1 MIHMQVQQLTMIR
14 TPLSA
19 TVVVSKAIL
28 ILSSC
33 TRKVVTTVRLST
45 SQRNF
50 LLQATQRYATAIEK
64 AEPYLLSRQLS
75 VDEARVFHLGVVED
89 PLPGHEPYRGRLA
102 IPYITPS
109 GVVDIRF
116 RAIGNDDP
124 KYMGLVGAK
133 TTMFNTQ
140 ACFVADKYICVTEGE
155 FDCIMMSSKTVH
167 PTVGIPGAN
176 NWKPHY
182 AKILDDF
189 DIVIVLADG
198 DAAGLEFGKKI
209 SRELGNVNI
218 VSMPEGEDVNSMM
231 IKQGSEWIDERI
243 RECIAVG

>member
-1 MIHMQVQQLTMIR
+1 MIR

-19 TVVVSKAIL
+19 MVVVSKAIL
-28 ILSSC
+28 ILSLC

-50 LLQATQRYATAIEK
+50 LLQATQRYAAAIEK

-75 VDEARVFHLGVVED
+75 VDEAKVFHLGVVED
-89 PLPGHEPYRGRLA
+89 PLPGHEPYKGRLA

-155 FDCIMMSSKTVH
+155 FDCIMMSSKTIH

>member
-1 MIHMQVQQLTMIR
+1 
-14 TPLSA
+14 
-19 TVVVSKAIL
+19 
-28 ILSSC
+28 
-33 TRKVVTTVRLST
+33 VRLSN
-45 SQRNF
+45 SQRQF
-50 LLQATQRYATAIEK
+50 LLQATQRYGGTIELA
-64 AEPYLLSRQLS
+64 AEYLSSRHLS
-75 VDEARVFHLGVVED
+75 VEEANIFHLGVVED
-89 PLPGHEPYRGRLA
+89 PLPGHEPYKGRLA

-116 RAIGNDDP
+116 RAMHNEDP

-133 TTMFNTQ
+133 TTMFNTK

-155 FDCIMMSSKTVH
+155 FDCIMMGVKTQH
-167 PTVGIPGAN
+167 PTIGIPGAN

-189 DIVIVLADG
+189 EIVIVLADG

-218 VSMPEGEDVNSMM
+218 ISMPEGEDVNSMM
-231 IKQGSEWIDERI
+231 VKRGSEWVDERI
-243 RECIAVG
+243 NECISIG

>member
-1 MIHMQVQQLTMIR
+1 M
-14 TPLSA
+14 
-19 TVVVSKAIL
+19 AI
-28 ILSSC
+28 I
-33 TRKVVTTVRLST
+33 VRLSS
-45 SQRNF
+45 SQRQF
-50 LLQATQRYATAIEK
+50 LLQATQRYAGAIELA
-64 AEPYLLSRQLS
+64 AEYLLSRHLS
-75 VDEARVFHLGVVED
+75 VEEASIFHLGVVED
-89 PLPGHEPYRGRLA
+89 PLPGHEPYKGRLA

-116 RAIGNDDP
+116 RGMHNEDP

-133 TTMFNTQ
+133 TTMFNTK

-155 FDCIMMSSKTVH
+155 FDCIMMGVKTQH
-167 PTVGIPGAN
+167 PTIGIPGAN

-189 DIVIVLADG
+189 EIVIVLADG

-218 VSMPEGEDVNSMM
+218 ISMPEGEDVNSMM
-231 IKQGSEWIDERI
+231 VKRGSEWVNERI
-243 RECIAVG
+243 NECISVG

>member
-1 MIHMQVQQLTMIR
+1 V
-14 TPLSA
+14 
-19 TVVVSKAIL
+19 AI
-28 ILSSC
+28 I
-33 TRKVVTTVRLST
+33 VRLSS
-45 SQRNF
+45 SQKNF
-50 LLQATQRYATAIEK
+50 LLQATQRYAAKIEL
-64 AEPYLLSRQLS
+64 AEEYLLSRQLS
-75 VDEARVFHLGVVED
+75 VEEARVFHLGVVDD
-89 PLPGHEPYRGRLA
+89 PLPGHDAYRGRLA

-116 RAIGNDDP
+116 RGIHNEDP

-155 FDCIMMSSKTVH
+155 FDCIMMSVKTMH
-167 PTVGIPGAN
+167 PTIGIPGAN

-189 DIVIVLADG
+189 DTVIVLADG

-231 IKQGSEWIDERI
+231 IKKGSDWIDERI
-243 RECIAVG
+243 RECIAP

>member
-1 MIHMQVQQLTMIR
+1 V
-14 TPLSA
+14 
-19 TVVVSKAIL
+19 AI
-28 ILSSC
+28 I
-33 TRKVVTTVRLST
+33 VRLSS
-45 SQRNF
+45 SQKNF
-50 LLQATQRYATAIEK
+50 LLQATQRYAAKIEL
-64 AEPYLLSRQLS
+64 AEEYLLSRQLS
-75 VDEARVFHLGVVED
+75 VEEAKVFHLGVVED
-89 PLPGHEPYRGRLA
+89 PLPGHEAYLGRLA

-116 RAIGNDDP
+116 RGMHNEDP

-155 FDCIMMSSKTVH
+155 FDCIMMTVKTMH
-167 PTVGIPGAN
+167 PTIGIPGAN

-189 DIVIVLADG
+189 DTVIVLADG

-218 VSMPEGEDVNSMM
+218 VSMPEGEDVNSVM
-231 IKQGSEWIDERI
+231 IKRGSDWIDERI
-243 RECIAVG
+243 GRCITP

>member
-1 MIHMQVQQLTMIR
+1 M
-14 TPLSA
+14 
-19 TVVVSKAIL
+19 
-28 ILSSC
+28 
-33 TRKVVTTVRLST
+33 RLSN
-45 SQRNF
+45 SQRQF
-50 LLQATQRYATAIEK
+50 LLQATQRYAAKINL
-64 AEPYLLSRQLS
+64 AEEYLASRQLS
-75 VDEARVFHLGVVED
+75 VDEASIFHLGVVDE
-89 PLPGHEPYRGRLA
+89 PLPGHEPYKGRLA

-116 RAIGNDDP
+116 RSMHGEDP

-155 FDCIMMSSKTVH
+155 FDCIMMSVKTQH
-167 PTVGIPGAN
+167 PTIGIPGAN

-189 DIVIVLADG
+189 DVVIVLADG
-198 DAAGLEFGKKI
+198 DSAGLEFGKKI

-218 VSMPEGEDVNSMM
+218 ISMPDGEDVNSMM
-231 IKQGSEWIDERI
+231 IKQGSEWLDERI
-243 RECIAVG
+243 RECVTPA

>member
-1 MIHMQVQQLTMIR
+1 
-14 TPLSA
+14 
-19 TVVVSKAIL
+19 VVI
-28 ILSSC
+28 
-33 TRKVVTTVRLST
+33 TVRLSS
-45 SQRNF
+45 SQRQF
-50 LLQATQRYATAIEK
+50 LLQATQRYAASIEI
-64 AEPYLLSRQLS
+64 ATNYLASRQLS
-75 VDEARVFHLGVVED
+75 VEEASIFHLGVVDE
-89 PLPGHEPYRGRLA
+89 PLPGHEPYKGRLA

-116 RAIGNDDP
+116 RGMNGEDP

-155 FDCIMMSSKTVH
+155 FDCIMMTVKTNH

-182 AKILDDF
+182 VKILDDF
-189 DIVIVLADG
+189 DVVIVLADG

-209 SRELGNVNI
+209 SRELGSVNI
-218 VSMPEGEDVNSMM
+218 ISMPDGEDVNSMM
-231 IKQGSEWIDERI
+231 IKQGSEWLDERI
-243 RECIAVG
+243 RECVTPG

>member
-1 MIHMQVQQLTMIR
+1 MR
-14 TPLSA
+14 
-19 TVVVSKAIL
+19 
-28 ILSSC
+28 LSS
-33 TRKVVTTVRLST
+33 
-45 SQRNF
+45 SQKNF
-50 LLQATQRYATAIEK
+50 LLQATQRYAAKIEL
-64 AEPYLLSRQLS
+64 AEEYLLSRQLS
-75 VDEARVFHLGVVED
+75 VEEAKVFHLGVVED
-89 PLPGHEPYRGRLA
+89 PLPGHEAYKGRLA

-116 RAIGNDDP
+116 RGMNNEDP

-155 FDCIMMSSKTVH
+155 FDCIMMTVKTMH
-167 PTVGIPGAN
+167 PTIGIPGAN

-189 DIVIVLADG
+189 DTVIVLADG

-218 VSMPEGEDVNSMM
+218 VSMPEGEDVNSVM
-231 IKQGSEWIDERI
+231 IKRGSDWIDERI
-243 RECIAVG
+243 GRCITP

>member
-1 MIHMQVQQLTMIR
+1 
-14 TPLSA
+14 
-19 TVVVSKAIL
+19 
-28 ILSSC
+28 
-33 TRKVVTTVRLST
+33 
-45 SQRNF
+45 
-50 LLQATQRYATAIEK
+50 LLQATQRYAGTIEL
-64 AEPYLLSRQLS
+64 ATEYLSSRHLS
-75 VDEARVFHLGVVED
+75 VEEANIFHLGVVAD
-89 PLPGHEPYRGRLA
+89 PLPGHEPYKGRLA

-116 RAIGNDDP
+116 RAMHNEDP

-133 TTMFNTQ
+133 TTMFNTK

-155 FDCIMMSSKTVH
+155 FDCIMMGVKTQH
-167 PTVGIPGAN
+167 PTIGIPGAN

-189 DIVIVLADG
+189 EIVIVLADG

-218 VSMPEGEDVNSMM
+218 ISMPEGEDVNSMM
-231 IKQGSEWIDERI
+231 VKRGSDWVDERI
-243 RECIAVG
+243 NECISIG

>member
-1 MIHMQVQQLTMIR
+1 M
-14 TPLSA
+14 
-19 TVVVSKAIL
+19 
-28 ILSSC
+28 
-33 TRKVVTTVRLST
+33 RLSG
-45 SQRNF
+45 SQKNF
-50 LLQATQRYATAIEK
+50 LLQATQRYAAKIEL
-64 AEPYLLSRQLS
+64 ATEYLLSRQLS
-75 VDEARVFHLGVVED
+75 VEEASIFHLGVVDD
-89 PLPGHEPYRGRLA
+89 PLPGHDAYKGRLA

-116 RAIGNDDP
+116 RAMHNEDP

-155 FDCIMMSSKTVH
+155 FDCIMMSVKTMH
-167 PTVGIPGAN
+167 PTIGIPGAN

-189 DIVIVLADG
+189 DTVIVLADG

-218 VSMPEGEDVNSMM
+218 VSMPEGEDENSVM
-231 IKQGSEWIDERI
+231 IKRGSDWIDERI
-243 RECIAVG
+243 GRCITP

>member
-1 MIHMQVQQLTMIR
+1 MTI
-14 TPLSA
+14 
-19 TVVVSKAIL
+19 
-28 ILSSC
+28 
-33 TRKVVTTVRLST
+33 VRLSS
-45 SQRNF
+45 SQRQF
-50 LLQATQRYATAIEK
+50 LLQATQRYASKIDQA
-64 AEPYLLSRQLS
+64 AEYLSSRHLS
-75 VDEARVFHLGVVED
+75 VEEANIFHLGVVDD
-89 PLPGHEPYRGRLA
+89 PLPGHEAYTGRLA

-116 RAIGNDDP
+116 RGMRNEDP
-124 KYMGLVGAK
+124 KYMGLIGAK

-155 FDCIMMSSKTVH
+155 FDCIMMSVKTIH
-167 PTVGIPGAN
+167 PTIGIPGAN

-198 DAAGLEFGKKI
+198 DSAGLEFGKKI

-218 VSMPEGEDVNSMM
+218 ISMPEGEDVNSMM
-231 IKQGSEWIDERI
+231 IKQGSEWLDERI
-243 RECIAVG
+243 RQCVTSG

>member
-1 MIHMQVQQLTMIR
+1 MR
-14 TPLSA
+14 
-19 TVVVSKAIL
+19 
-28 ILSSC
+28 LSS
-33 TRKVVTTVRLST
+33 
-45 SQRNF
+45 SQKNF
-50 LLQATQRYATAIEK
+50 LLQATQRYAAKIEL
-64 AEPYLLSRQLS
+64 AEQYLLSRQLS
-75 VDEARVFHLGVVED
+75 VEEARVFHLGVVED
-89 PLPGHEPYRGRLA
+89 PLPGHEAYIGRLA

-116 RAIGNDDP
+116 RGINNEDP

-155 FDCIMMSSKTVH
+155 FDCIMMSVKTLH
-167 PTVGIPGAN
+167 PTIGIPGAN

-189 DIVIVLADG
+189 DTVIVLADG

-231 IKQGSEWIDERI
+231 IKKGSGWIDERI
-243 RECIAVG
+243 GKCITP

>member
-1 MIHMQVQQLTMIR
+1 M
-14 TPLSA
+14 
-19 TVVVSKAIL
+19 
-28 ILSSC
+28 
-33 TRKVVTTVRLST
+33 RLSN
-45 SQRNF
+45 SQRAY
-50 LLQATQRYATAIEK
+50 LLQATDQYAKDLHLATE
-64 AEPYLLSRQLS
+64 YLSTRHLS
-75 VDEARVFHLGVVED
+75 VEEGRSFSLGVVAN
-89 PLPGHEPYRGRLA
+89 PLPGHEVYKNRLA

-116 RAIGNDDP
+116 RAMGNEDP

-155 FDCIMMSSKTVH
+155 FDCIMMTVKTNH

-182 AKILDDF
+182 VKILDDF
-189 DIVIVLADG
+189 DVVIVLADG

-209 SRELGNVNI
+209 SRELGSVNI
-218 VSMPEGEDVNSMM
+218 ISMPDGEDVNSMM
-231 IKQGSEWIDERI
+231 IKQGSEWLDERI
-243 RECIAVG
+243 RECVTPG

>member
-1 MIHMQVQQLTMIR
+1 MR
-14 TPLSA
+14 
-19 TVVVSKAIL
+19 
-28 ILSSC
+28 LSS
-33 TRKVVTTVRLST
+33 L
-45 SQRNF
+45 QRQF
-50 LLQATQRYATAIEK
+50 LLQATQRYASKIELAK
-64 AEPYLLSRQLS
+64 DYLSSRHLS
-75 VDEARVFHLGVVED
+75 VEEAKTFHLGVVED
-89 PLPGHEPYRGRLA
+89 PLPGHEAYKGRLA

-116 RAIGNDDP
+116 RAMGNEDP

-155 FDCIMMSSKTVH
+155 FDCIMMSVKTMH
-167 PTVGIPGAN
+167 PTIGIPGAN

-189 DIVIVLADG
+189 DVVIVLADG
-198 DAAGLEFGKKI
+198 DPAGLEVGKKI

-218 VSMPEGEDVNSMM
+218 ISMPDGEDVNSMM
-231 IKQGSEWIDERI
+231 IKMGSEWLDGRI
-243 RECIAVG
+243 KECVTPGQ

>member
-1 MIHMQVQQLTMIR
+1 M
-14 TPLSA
+14 
-19 TVVVSKAIL
+19 
-28 ILSSC
+28 
-33 TRKVVTTVRLST
+33 RLSN
-45 SQRNF
+45 SQRQF
-50 LLQATQRYATAIEK
+50 LLQATQRYAGTIEL
-64 AEPYLLSRQLS
+64 ATEYLSSRHLS
-75 VDEARVFHLGVVED
+75 VEEANIFHLGVVAD
-89 PLPGHEPYRGRLA
+89 PLPGHEPYKGRLA

-116 RAIGNDDP
+116 RAMHNEDP

-133 TTMFNTQ
+133 TTMFNTK

-155 FDCIMMSSKTVH
+155 FDCIMMGVKTQH
-167 PTVGIPGAN
+167 PTIGIPGAN

-189 DIVIVLADG
+189 EIVIVLADG

-218 VSMPEGEDVNSMM
+218 ISMPEGEDVNSMM
-231 IKQGSEWIDERI
+231 VKRGSDWIDERI
-243 RECIAVG
+243 NECISIG

>member
-1 MIHMQVQQLTMIR
+1 MR
-14 TPLSA
+14 
-19 TVVVSKAIL
+19 
-28 ILSSC
+28 LSS
-33 TRKVVTTVRLST
+33 
-45 SQRNF
+45 SQKNF
-50 LLQATQRYATAIEK
+50 LLQATQRYAAKIEL
-64 AEPYLLSRQLS
+64 AEEYLLSRQLS
-75 VDEARVFHLGVVED
+75 VEEARVFHLGVVDD
-89 PLPGHEPYRGRLA
+89 PLPGHDAYRGRLA

-116 RAIGNDDP
+116 RGIHNEDP

-155 FDCIMMSSKTVH
+155 FDCIMMSVKTMH
-167 PTVGIPGAN
+167 PTIGIPGAN

-189 DIVIVLADG
+189 DTVIVLADG

-231 IKQGSEWIDERI
+231 IKKGSNWIDERI
-243 RECIAVG
+243 RECIAP

>member
-1 MIHMQVQQLTMIR
+1 
-14 TPLSA
+14 
-19 TVVVSKAIL
+19 
-28 ILSSC
+28 
-33 TRKVVTTVRLST
+33 
-45 SQRNF
+45 
-50 LLQATQRYATAIEK
+50 LLQATQRYAGTIELAK
-64 AEPYLLSRQLS
+64 EYLSSRHLS
-75 VDEARVFHLGVVED
+75 VEEANIFHLGVVAD
-89 PLPGHEPYRGRLA
+89 PLPGHEPYKGRLA

-116 RAIGNDDP
+116 RAMHNEDP

-133 TTMFNTQ
+133 TTMFNTK

-155 FDCIMMSSKTVH
+155 FDCIMMGVKTQH
-167 PTVGIPGAN
+167 PTIGIPGAN

-189 DIVIVLADG
+189 EIVIVLADG

-218 VSMPEGEDVNSMM
+218 ISMPEGEDVNSMM
-231 IKQGSEWIDERI
+231 VKRGSDWIDERI
-243 RECIAVG
+243 NECISIG